1 VNNALRPEV
10 FDRGWSEVHMILDSP
25 QNLVWN
31 DYKTLREKNIILCMP
46 KIFDPGDGDFVARI
60 ALERVKRWY
69 SMGKILIADF
79 DGDGEVTEADYTL
92 GTATITASLNAAPW
106 ITVCATGDVNNDGVI
121 DFYDLL
127 DFQDSWEHVNN
138 GGTIRVGFDYVDF
151 GVANE
156 L

>member
-1 VNNALRPEV
+1 
-10 FDRGWSEVHMILDSP
+10 MILDSP

-31 DYKTLREKNIILCMP
+31 DYRTFRQKNIILCMP
-46 KIFDPGDGDFVARI
+46 KIYDPSSPDEVARI
-60 ALERVKRWY
+60 AQERVKRWY

-79 DGDGEVTEADYTL
+79 DGDGEVTQADFDL
-92 GTATITASLNAAPW
+92 GSTTILASISNAPW
-106 ITVCATGDVNNDGVI
+106 ITVCATGDINNDGVI
-121 DFYDLL
+121 DYYDWA
-127 DFQDSWEHVNN
+127 DFQDSWDHVNN